1 MHPAGDSEE
10 TQVALIFTRI
20 ASFDNPSK
28 DVNDPFEL
36 VRHEKHTLFL
46 SHPEGRKNTRLK
58 GPEIS
63 FMHF

>member
-1 MHPAGDSEE
+1 M
-10 TQVALIFTRI
+10 VLIFTHI

-36 VRHEKHTLFL
+36 VGHEKHTLFL
-46 SHPEGRKNTRLK
+46 SHPEDRKNTRFK